1 MPHALDNLHCGRP
14 IFVLSTGTSL
24 RGFDFR
30 RLDGH
35 VTIGVN
41 RIVEYYHPSIM
52 FFVDVTARVTHAR
65 ALRHYN
71 GMVIAGPGAAPH
83 RTAATVFEINPGNL
97 RRPRKPTLLDEAL
110 RIWSSEPQV
119 VGKTF
124 NERLYGLGAG
134 CQALHA
140 AILLG
145 GSPIFLLGYDFYE
158 DRGSHFDDV
167 DVTRNSQ
174 NLYPYA
180 LQCLDQLARE
190 AWLPAIYNCN
200 PTSNLKCFPFM
211 SFEAALDTSCS
222 KQLDTT
228 SDNDVCSARLPG
240 FQRRSEIHAPHIVRN
255 LSGDA
260 R

>member
-1 MPHALDNLHCGRP
+1 
-14 IFVLSTGTSL
+14 
-24 RGFDFR
+24 
-30 RLDGH
+30 
-35 VTIGVN
+35 
-41 RIVEYYHPSIM
+41 
-52 FFVDVTARVTHAR
+52 
-65 ALRHYN
+65 
-71 GMVIAGPGAAPH
+71 
-83 RTAATVFEINPGNL
+83 VFEINPGNL

-124 NERLYGLGAG
+124 DERLYGLGAG

-211 SFEAALDTSCS
+211 SFEAALDTSRS